1 MEEYDVELIDYLRVI
16 WRGKWIIL
24 TCLVVAVAASVAV
37 MWARPARYAVTV
49 SYRPDR

>member
-24 TCLVVAVAASVAV
+24 TCLVVAASVAV

-49 SYRPDR
+49 SYRLDR